1 MANQKITHIEFK
13 NEWANPKGGSIFYH
27 EVTFDNGDRGQI
39 GAKSKLPEKLQV
51 GKMLE
56 YEKTTDEKGNV
67 KIKAIQLPNG
77 VFKGGN
83 QKSPE
88 EQAHTQRMIIA
99 QSSLSAAVQYYQQ
112 REGTVEKVKV
122 LALEFYNLVN
132 DMSK

>member
-1 MANQKITHIEFK
+1 MANQKITAIEFK

-27 EVTFDNGDRGQI
+27 EVTFDNGDKGQI

-51 GKMLE
+51 GKMLD
-56 YEKTTDEKGNV
+56 YEKSTDDKGNV

-83 QKSPE
+83 YNPE
-88 EQAHTQRMIIA
+88 ADALRQRMIIA

-122 LALEFYNLVN
+122 LAMEFYNLVMN
-132 DMSK
+132 MSK